1 MVDTAME
8 CYDAHRLLGVMLT
21 GMGNDGAEAMSRLKA
36 AGGHTIA
43 QSEDSAV
50 VWGMPGELVKAGGAG
65 EVAAIEKIAGLIMEA
80 VAVDAS
86 R

>member
-1 MVDTAME
+1 
-8 CYDAHRLLGVMLT
+8 
-21 GMGNDGAEAMSRLKA
+21 MSRLKA

-50 VWGMPGELVKAGGAG
+50 VWGMPGEVVKAGGAD